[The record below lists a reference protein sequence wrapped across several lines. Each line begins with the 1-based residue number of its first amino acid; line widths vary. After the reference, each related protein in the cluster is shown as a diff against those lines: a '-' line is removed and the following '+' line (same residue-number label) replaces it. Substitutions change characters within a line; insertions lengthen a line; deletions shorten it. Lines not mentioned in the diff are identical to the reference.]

1 MKHKIFDCITF
12 YDENLLVNS
21 RFEIL
26 NEVVDYFII
35 CESKYDH
42 KGNKKNI
49 NFKLSNNKFSQ
60 KIKHIVIEENFP
72 DLSGGW
78 AIETYQREKI
88 LNHIK
93 EADDDDYIMYS
104 DSDEIPDP
112 ITLKNLILKKKY
124 GIFLQKFFVYKINIF
139 NKYETPWQGTRI
151 CKKKHL
157 KSVTHLRK
165 KVKKENLNK
174 AFWKFQ
180 YERNIQIIDDGG
192 WHFNN
197 FYNAETISKK
207 LKNIQNLDK
216 GLKKVDTQIDIIKEK
231 ISKLEDVFQRNHKY
245 EKIVIDEK
253 YPEYIRNNLGIFKDF
268 ILK

>member
-1 MKHKIFDCITF
+1 MNKIFDCITF
-12 YDENLLVNS
+12 YNENLLTNA

-26 NEVVDYFII
+26 NEYVDYFVV
-35 CESKYDH
+35 CESRFDH
-42 KGNKKNI
+42 SGNKKEL
-49 NFKLSNNKFSQ
+49 NFKLKNDKFKNKLKYIILEDKFPEPTDSW
-60 KIKHIVIEENFP
+60 ENER
-72 DLSGGW
+72 
-78 AIETYQREKI
+78 IQREKI
-88 LNHIK
+88 LQNLKDIK
-93 EADDDDYIMYS
+93 EDDIIMYS

-112 ITLKNLILKKKY
+112 KIIKNINLKKKY

-157 KSVTHLRK
+157 KSITHLRK
-165 KVKKENLNK
+165 KVKIENLNK

-180 YERNIQIIDDGG
+180 YERNIQAIDDGG

-216 GLKKVDTQIDIIKEK
+216 GLKKVDTQVDIIKEK

-245 EKIVIDEK
+245 EKILIDEK
-253 YPEYIRNNLGIFKDF
+253 YPEYIRNNLGIFKNF